1 MFCTNCGAKLA
12 DDALFCTSC
21 GTKCNRETN
30 EVIQEQTVT
39 PQVQTVTSQTQPVM
53 PQVQEVKADKPKK
66 HTGLVVAVILV
77 VLVFMAAAVGVGVL
91 FFMNNTLNKQKDE
104 LTATIGTYEL
114 SKYNEEKDEIVEE
127 WAELGLFAISDK
139 KEFIEDLEDLAE
151 DAADDREELDGY
163 KEELTKAT
171 EAKDSF
177 GFIEDFSAFDTY
189 LSNFETAITDG
200 DIEEAKNYAEQA
212 ETMLEE
218 LSVEN
223 MNCAYNIYE
232 EYYYVDMSIADGSE
246 KDAYYEQLTK
256 IDELFAEEDYE
267 GLKTAFEEMDEIV
280 YPYIEPE
287 NPLEV
292 MVQQIDVSEF
302 PNIKVYTR
310 VEDQNTGEVPENL
323 DPIMFFI
330 KKKDVNG
337 DYIKQEVSKVAQLDE
352 SESLNINVVADVSGS
367 MDGSYIEEAKE
378 VMSNFVNSVQF
389 DAGDMVELTSFS
401 SGVKIEEEFCADA
414 ATLINDI
421 NNLETDDMTSL
432 YDALYTSVIRVA
444 SQPGAKCVIAFTDGY
459 DNYSNCTYSEV
470 IEVAQRYHV
479 PIFVIGIGY
488 VDDYAIEEITSQTG
502 GEYYNTM
509 DIASMEEIYE
519 EIYKA
524 EKELYLIEYVDDES
538 GEFMDETDIL
548 VGYHSEEYGGNDE
561 FTYVPNILLSVD
573 GPAFYEDGPEAVV
586 EAYMEGFDDAM
597 TYSDFSY
604 ISDYLLED
612 SNIYKSQEKYVTRDI
627 TETLDSYE
635 IVSVSY
641 YGDDE
646 CIVTTRETYYVQM
659 AGEPLQLL
667 TQECQYIVVKDNDKW
682 KLTDFAA
689 PVEVLLRINQ

>member
-1 MFCTNCGAKLA
+1 MFCTNCGAKIA
-12 DDALFCTSC
+12 DDALFCTNC
-21 GTKCNRETN
+21 GTKCIRETN
-30 EVIQEQTVT
+30 EVVQEQPVVS
-39 PQVQTVTSQTQPVM
+39 QVQTEA
-53 PQVQEVKADKPKK
+53 PQMQEVKADKPKK
-66 HTGLVVAVILV
+66 HTGLIIAIILIVLVVVA
-77 VLVFMAAAVGVGVL
+77 AAAAAGIGVL
-91 FFMNNTLNKQKDE
+91 YFMNNKLNKQKE
-104 LTATIGTYEL
+104 EIVATIGTYEL
-114 SKYNEEKDEIVEE
+114 PKYNEEKDEISEK
-127 WAELGLFAISDK
+127 WAELGLFAIEDK
-139 KEFIEDLEDLAE
+139 KEFIEDLEDLSE
-151 DAADDREELDGY
+151 DAAKDREELDGY
-163 KEELTKAT
+163 QEELTKAT
-171 EAKDSF
+171 EAKDSYD
-177 GFIEDFSAFDTY
+177 FIEDFSAFDTY
-189 LSNFETAITDG
+189 LSSFEEAIKDG
-200 DIEEAKNYAEQA
+200 DIESAKSYAEQA
-212 ETMLEE
+212 NDMLED

-223 MNCAYNIYE
+223 RNYAYDIYDS
-232 EYYYVDMSIADGSE
+232 YYYIDMSIADASE

-256 IDELFAEEDYE
+256 IDELFAEENYE
-267 GLKTAFEEMDEIV
+267 ALETAFEEMDAIV

-292 MVQQIDVSEF
+292 LVQQIDVSEF

-310 VEDQNTGEVPENL
+310 IEEESTGEVPATL
-323 DPIMFFI
+323 DPAMFFI
-330 KKKDVNG
+330 KKKDANG
-337 DYIKQEVSKVAQLDE
+337 DYIKQEISKAEQLDE
-352 SESLNINVVADVSGS
+352 SGSLMIDIVADVSGS
-367 MDGSYIEEAKE
+367 MEGSYMEEAQDA
-378 VMSNFVNSVQF
+378 MANFVNSVQF
-389 DAGDMVELTSFS
+389 ATGDMVELTSFS
-401 SGVKIEEEFCADA
+401 SGVKIEEEFCSDA
-414 ATLINDI
+414 AVLVNDI
-421 NNLETDDMTSL
+421 YSLQTDDMTSL
-432 YDALYTSVIRVA
+432 YDALYTAVIRVA
-444 SQPGAKCVIAFTDGY
+444 AQPGAKCVIAFTDGY
-459 DNYSNCTYSEV
+459 DNYSNSTYSEV

-488 VDDYAIEEITSQTG
+488 VDEYEIEEITSQTG
-502 GEYYNTM
+502 GEFYNTM
-509 DIASMEEIYE
+509 DITSMNEIYE

-524 EKELYLIEYVDDES
+524 EKELYVIEYKDDES

-635 IVSVSY
+635 IVSVDY
-641 YGDDE
+641 YGSDE

-667 TQECQYIVVKDNDKW
+667 TQECQYIVIKDNDKW